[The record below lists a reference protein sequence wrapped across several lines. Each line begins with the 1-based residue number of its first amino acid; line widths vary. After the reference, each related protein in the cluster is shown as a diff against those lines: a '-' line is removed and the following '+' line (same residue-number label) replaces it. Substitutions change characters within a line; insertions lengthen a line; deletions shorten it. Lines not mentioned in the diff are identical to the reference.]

1 MGRDKNHPS
10 DEAAKDWEFPSGKEL
25 GALLKNKREEMGLSY
40 AQIFEITK
48 LQPHF
53 LEALENEEW
62 DHLPSPAFVKG
73 FVRSYARALGLAED
87 GLVALYQEITPQHH
101 ETSWPVQLPVNKR
114 KKLPLYLFLIIVC
127 AAAGYAFYTWIG
139 DPARMGEVTDHN
151 RAVAP
156 SDKKLTDSKKLENV
170 REEKV
175 EVPLNEQEPIAD
187 LSEPK
192 RAALVEEKPPA
203 SEKDS
208 LKPSDPQ
215 PAEEAPIAEKEVTSQ
230 ESTSSTEPELTV
242 SNTPLPIET
251 DGQTLV
257 LKAIVKERTWI
268 RVRIDNEKP
277 KEYILGPESRPQWRA
292 EKVFELLIGNAGGID
307 LEFNGKKM
315 EDLGKQGQ
323 VIRLRLPMEDE
334 RSIAEN

>member
-127 AAAGYAFYTWIG
+127 AAAGYAFYTWIE
-139 DPARMGEVTDHN
+139 DPARMGEVTDHS
-151 RAVAP
+151 AVAP

-170 REEKV
+170 REERV

-187 LSEPK
+187 LSEAK

-203 SEKDS
+203 PEKDS

-215 PAEEAPIAEKEVTSQ
+215 PAKEAPVAEKEISSH
-230 ESTSSTEPELTV
+230 ESTRSEPELVV
-242 SNTPLPIET
+242 SNTPLPTET
-251 DGQTLV
+251 AGKDLV
-257 LKAIVKERTWI
+257 LKAIVKERTWMRI
-268 RVRIDNEKP
+268 RIDGEKP
-277 KEYILGPESRPQWRA
+277 KEYILGPESQPQWRA

-323 VIRLRLPMEDE
+323 VIRLRLPMEYE